1 MNKTESITGTVID
14 DNTHKMSSE
23 KFTVSLDAHTF
34 APLVSNENFDYGDVF
49 MYPGYS
55 FERPVYLYVWEILV
69 LLTLLQN
76 ILIVL
81 VLMQKK
87 MRNPTNIVLSAIA
100 ISDSLTGLVTLPTYI
115 MVFQRYDPLD
125 YDVEYIDQPLEYEN
139 GSSLNIG
146 NSYNENSTTTPFV
159 GTYLMNNLT
168 GTLSPVTFSNSTE
181 PSNHASAFAPVDGYT
196 LTKTLCQN
204 FMISKYFLSKSF
216 HTVSIFLT
224 LFLEIQRYVAMAH
237 PYTYDRCLN
246 RLKVVNLYCILTFL
260 LSPILHAFHLYK
272 NKADGGLCQW
282 ALSGPGC
289 GEDCI
294 YLWISFI
301 VRHFIPCVTLVIFTV
316 LFIHQLRKGEKNFR
330 RTDSSSSQY
339 TRRVSENRRISFIV
353 TTVVVVRLIPEIPYS
368 IFLLF
373 NSLDVTINKG
383 KEIDIETNRIFHLC
397 YEICLVCS
405 FLAHF
410 YIYIIFNRKFRKRL
424 YKMFCKPVRVK
435 FNESVAFYSF
445 PSWYRGKKGM
455 NKRADSVRPPRGM
468 SSKTNSIEE
477 SDNREAMIKRSCE
490 SDIAAQIDT
499 DNVADMPLTN
509 GHHEIIA

>member
-1 MNKTESITGTVID
+1 MNKTENITGTVID
-14 DNTHKMSSE
+14 DNTHKMSSK

-125 YDVEYIDQPLEYEN
+125 YDEEYINQPLDYEN
-139 GSSLNIG
+139 GSSFNIG
-146 NSYNENSTTTPFV
+146 NSYNESSTTTPFD
-159 GTYLMNNLT
+159 GTYLVNNLT

-237 PYTYDRCLN
+237 PYTYDR
-246 RLKVVNLYCILTFL
+246 
-260 LSPILHAFHLYK
+260 
-272 NKADGGLCQW
+272 
-282 ALSGPGC
+282 
-289 GEDCI
+289 
-294 YLWISFI
+294 
-301 VRHFIPCVTLVIFTV
+301 
-316 LFIHQLRKGEKNFR
+316 
-330 RTDSSSSQY
+330 
-339 TRRVSENRRISFIV
+339 
-353 TTVVVVRLIPEIPYS
+353 
-368 IFLLF
+368 
-373 NSLDVTINKG
+373 
-383 KEIDIETNRIFHLC
+383 
-397 YEICLVCS
+397 
-405 FLAHF
+405 
-410 YIYIIFNRKFRKRL
+410 
-424 YKMFCKPVRVK
+424 
-435 FNESVAFYSF
+435 
-445 PSWYRGKKGM
+445 
-455 NKRADSVRPPRGM
+455 
-468 SSKTNSIEE
+468 
-477 SDNREAMIKRSCE
+477 
-490 SDIAAQIDT
+490 
-499 DNVADMPLTN
+499 
-509 GHHEIIA
+509 